1 MYECCAD
8 KKITFE
14 DEKTLLTYLK
24 TESVSQTIVISEIV
38 VHDDKLMEKV

>member
-1 MYECCAD
+1 MNVVQI

-38 VHDDKLMEKV
+38 VQDDKLMEKV